1 MMDDKAGPVQSEL
14 SAGGTK
20 QDVENTSKCTR
31 PNCILTLVGHRTY
44 FHEKVAKS
52 VEKQKQHLKAAKKT
66 LVIQCLVF
74 LVSFGSNSMH
84 FPILIIWPINSKFNF
99 LDIDDFAHNLTNADL
114 SAFHIF
120 SLDQFWQRRCSHT
133 IGI

>member
-1 MMDDKAGPVQSEL
+1 MPKL
-14 SAGGTK
+14 
-20 QDVENTSKCTR
+20 
-31 PNCILTLVGHRTY
+31 
-44 FHEKVAKS
+44 HEKVAKG

-66 LVIQCLVF
+66 LVIQKKQCLVF

-120 SLDQFWQRRCSHT
+120 SLDQFW
-133 IGI
+133 